1 MLVMSFTLYNLYLQF
16 CCVIF
21 TVVVERVAA
30 FDSNTY
36 IHCPEATSLD
46 WKISVFGKYQ
56 CSATACL
63 WEIEDILRLKR
74 WENSVDHI

>member
-1 MLVMSFTLYNLYLQF
+1 
-16 CCVIF
+16 
-21 TVVVERVAA
+21 
-30 FDSNTY
+30 
-36 IHCPEATSLD
+36 
-46 WKISVFGKYQ
+46 VFGKYQ